1 MTGDFSLQSYNS
13 KSQSKMQHGDSQIS
27 AGANFVLFFFIFE
40 SFQKRDK
47 PSFKSGFSFLS
58 ECFLPNNTDAMSLS
72 SKVSRVNKGKRDLSD
87 YLAFVSPPHSL
98 SDSFCLPQCLSD
110 SLCFSHTNAY
120 TRHSCFLIPV
130 LFIEN
135 VCSQR
140 SSSSMLSI
148 V

>member
-1 MTGDFSLQSYNS
+1 MTGDFSLQSCNS
-13 KSQSKMQHGDSQIS
+13 KNQSKMQHSDSQIS
-27 AGANFVLFFFIFE
+27 AEAHFVLFFFIFE

-47 PSFKSGFSFLS
+47 PSLKSGFSFPS
-58 ECFLPNNTDAMSLS
+58 ECFLPNNTGAMSLS
-72 SKVSRVNKGKRDLSD
+72 SKVSQVNKGKRDLSD
-87 YLAFVSPPHSL
+87 YLAFVSPSHSL
-98 SDSFCLPQCLSD
+98 SDSCCLTLCLSD
-110 SLCFSHTNAY
+110 SLYFSHTNTY
-120 TRHSCFLIPV
+120 TQHSCFPIPV